1 MTAPASARLVRP
13 KRLFAV
19 CYFAVVAGLLIAAWF
34 LYRPVTFQRAYA
46 RARFAVAGAHGGLAQ
61 AGPYRIH
68 YYAAGS
74 GQPIVLLHGQGGD
87 AFFWA
92 DYLPALTAQGRV
104 YAIDLLGHG
113 GSDHPDVEYRPTLV
127 AQVVRDFLDSQN
139 IQQAD
144 LVGVSMGAFVA
155 LHVARLWPDRVRR
168 LVVADSGGIIF
179 DPTAPQPPFPQD
191 EEAFRK
197 LMTPKRSWIGP
208 FLVRDIL
215 RRMQAQRPVMQR
227 ILQIRNAGTEFVDGK
242 LQSLNMPVL
251 ILWGEQDLLTPLS
264 WGNALHQQIPQSTF
278 VILQGCG
285 HIALY
290 DCRPQA
296 LPQIRNFLSSARP
309 ESGALHTISPE

>member
-1 MTAPASARLVRP
+1 MAAPAPARPARP
-13 KRLFAV
+13 KRLFNIA
-19 CYFAVVAGLLIAAWF
+19 YYSLVAALLLAAWF

-46 RARFAVAGAHGGLAQ
+46 RARFATAGAHSGMTQ
-61 AGPYRIH
+61 AGQYRIH

-74 GQPIVLLHGQGGD
+74 GQPIVLLHGMGSD
-87 AFFWA
+87 ALFWA
-92 DYLPALTAQGRV
+92 DYVPALAAHGRV

-113 GSDHPDVEYRPTLV
+113 SSDHPDVDYRATLQ

-155 LHVARLWPDRVRR
+155 LHAARLWPDRVRR
-168 LVVADSGGIIF
+168 LVAADSGGIIF
-179 DPTAPQPPFPQD
+179 NPSAPQPPFPQD
-191 EEAFRK
+191 EQGFRK
-197 LMTPKRSWIGP
+197 LMTPKHSWIGP

-215 RRMQAQRPVMQR
+215 RRMQAQRTVMQR
-227 ILQIRNAGTEFVDGK
+227 MLQIRNTGTDFVDGK

-251 ILWGEQDLLTPLS
+251 IIWGEQDLLTPLS
-264 WGNALHQQIPQSTF
+264 WGKALHQQVPQSTL

-296 LPQIRNFLSSARP
+296 LPEIVRFLSGPKP
-309 ESGALHTISPE
+309 ESGGVRKIP

>member
-1 MTAPASARLVRP
+1 MAAPAPARIAPP
-13 KRLFAV
+13 KRLFLA
-19 CYFAVVAGLLIAAWF
+19 CFYAVVAGLLLAAWF

-46 RARFAVAGAHGGLAQ
+46 RVRFAMAGAHSSFEQ

-68 YYAAGS
+68 FYAAGS
-74 GQPIVLLHGQGGD
+74 GRPIVLLHGMGGD
-87 AFFWA
+87 ALFWA
-92 DYLPALTAQGRV
+92 DYLPTLTAEGRV

-113 GSDHPDVEYRPTLV
+113 SSDRPDVEYRPTLV

-179 DPTAPQPPFPQD
+179 DPAAPQPPFPQD
-191 EEAFRK
+191 VESFRR
-197 LMTPKRSWIGP
+197 LMTPKRSWFGP

-215 RRMQAQRPVMQR
+215 HRMQAQRAVMQR
-227 ILQIRNAGTEFVDGK
+227 LLQIRNTGTEFVDGK

-264 WGNALHQQIPQSTF
+264 WGKALHQQVPQSTF

-296 LPQIRNFLSSARP
+296 LPEIVRFFSSPKPVTGGVR
-309 ESGALHTISPE
+309 TIPPG

>member
-1 MTAPASARLVRP
+1 MAAPASARIGRP
-13 KRLFAV
+13 KRWFAV
-19 CYFAVVAGLLIAAWF
+19 LYYAVVTALLLAGWF

-46 RARFAVAGAHGGLAQ
+46 KARFAMAGAHSGMAQ

-74 GQPIVLLHGQGGD
+74 GQPIVLLHGMGSD
-87 AFFWA
+87 ALFWA
-92 DYLPALTAQGRV
+92 DYLPALRAQGRV

-113 GSDHPDVEYRPTLV
+113 SSDHPRVEYRPTLV

-168 LVVADSGGIIF
+168 LAVADSGGIIF
-179 DPTAPQPPFPQD
+179 DPSAPQPAFPQD
-191 EEAFRK
+191 VEGFRQ

-208 FLVRDIL
+208 YLVRDIL
-215 RRMQAQRPVMQR
+215 RRMQAQRAVMQR
-227 ILQIRNAGTEFVDGK
+227 LLQIRNTGTEFVNGK
-242 LQSLNMPVL
+242 LQPVNMPVL
-251 ILWGEQDLLTPLS
+251 IIWGEQDLLTPLS
-264 WGNALHQQIPQSTF
+264 WGKTLHQQVPQSTL
-278 VILQGCG
+278 VILEGCG

-290 DCRPQA
+290 DCRAQA
-296 LPQIRNFLSSARP
+296 LPQIRDFLSRGRP
-309 ESGALHTISPE
+309 ESGGLHTITPE

>member
-1 MTAPASARLVRP
+1 MATAAPARVARP

-19 CYFAVVAGLLIAAWF
+19 CYYAIVAALLIAAWF

-46 RARFAVAGAHGGLAQ
+46 RARFAMAGAHSGFAQ

-74 GQPIVLLHGQGGD
+74 GQPIVLLHGMGSD
-87 AFFWA
+87 ALFWA
-92 DYLPALTAQGRV
+92 DYLPAFTAQGRV

-113 GSDHPDVEYRPTLV
+113 SSDHPDVEYRPTLV
-127 AQVVRDFLDSQN
+127 AQVVRDFLDSQK
-139 IQQAD
+139 IHGAD

-155 LHVARLWPDRVRR
+155 LHVARLWPDHVRR
-168 LVVADSGGIIF
+168 LVIADSGGIIF
-179 DPTAPQPPFPQD
+179 DPSAPQPPFPQD

-197 LMTPKRSWIGP
+197 LMTPKHTWMGP

-215 RRMQAQRPVMQR
+215 RRMPAQTKVMQR
-227 ILQIRNAGTEFVDGK
+227 LLQIRNTGTDFVDGK
-242 LQSLNMPVL
+242 LQPLNMPVL
-251 ILWGEQDLLTPLS
+251 IIWGEQDLLTPLS
-264 WGNALHQQIPQSTF
+264 WGKALHQQVPQSTL

-296 LPQIRNFLSSARP
+296 LPQIRNFLSSAMP
-309 ESGALHTISPE
+309 EASGFHTIAPE